1 MRRFQRR
8 VAVAES
14 AQGSKRGGFESCFL
28 HQERKEMEITRERL
42 ITELLYYRQHGAGE
56 EGHSFLDDLLLAYID
71 DDEITE
77 LWHEIPDMW
86 YA

>member
-1 MRRFQRR
+1 
-8 VAVAES
+8 
-14 AQGSKRGGFESCFL
+14 
-28 HQERKEMEITRERL
+28 MEITRERL